1 MDETTHRFSLG
12 RVLRAFVFEFL
23 GAVLPTVF
31 LVLFVNVF
39 VAQAMVV
46 EGPSMQ
52 PTLASYQ
59 RVIVEKVTY
68 RFFHGPRRGDVVII
82 DMPNE
87 EKPLIKRVLALP
99 GETVALREG
108 QVFINDHLLR
118 EPWATRWGGPDF
130 PETKVPPLHVF
141 VLGDNRAQSRD
152 SRYFGAVSLDQIVGH
167 AWLRYWPL
175 DQLHRI
181 Q

>member
-1 MDETTHRFSLG
+1 LVRTFIVDVM
-12 RVLRAFVFEFL
+12 
-23 GAVLPTVF
+23 GAILPTVF
-31 LVLFVNVF
+31 VVLFVNVF
-39 VAQAMVV
+39 VAQAMIV

-52 PTLASYQ
+52 PTLTSYQ

-68 RFFHGPRRGDVVII
+68 RFFHGPRRGDVVVI
-82 DMPNE
+82 DMPEE

-108 QVFINDHLLR
+108 QVFINGHRLR
-118 EPWATRWGGPDF
+118 EPWATRWGGPDL
-130 PETKVPPLHVF
+130 PETEVPPGHVF

-152 SRYFGAVSLDQIVGH
+152 SRSFGAVSLDQILGH

-175 DQLHRI
+175 DQVHRI
-181 Q
+181 E